1 MLLNQ
6 AFSLKEAPRALFWI
20 GVFLISFFGMF
31 YLGLNAELIEKWYL
45 LLVGFNVSMSL
56 VAIYYISLSM
66 RKLKQNTQEGVI
78 GSRFT
83 WSFIKI
89 VPVLVLLPVL
99 SFYLFSFGSIRDNL
113 QIAESQFDEFNLKV
127 GGEVDELYRSTN
139 NVAVKYYE
147 DRARNIGK
155 LVNYFD
161 APRASNEK
169 MQAVLGLLTS
179 DFWACELKLYDSQMN
194 LAASSKRAE
203 ANCMVDGYTA
213 STDEFTLIAHFTLD
227 INIDSLTSRMT
238 RFRNAAKD
246 AELTLNSSI
255 IKTRFMIDFTST
267 ILLSVLSA
275 LLIVLRMIDQLMKP
289 MHNLSIATREI
300 SSGNYDVE
308 IQQDPK
314 HKDMHDLVGH
324 FNEMSKKIKLSREGL
339 DTHNL
344 YLETILKYSFG
355 VIALSKDKKIQL
367 INPVV
372 GNILQIDDESIFNGQ
387 SYDSIVKAYPNLSP
401 LFSYIQDKIEKDS
414 MEWSHEIELTLS
426 DRVRLLYCQGSVL
439 DVENKSLG
447 YVIIINDISK
457 LNRAQKKAAW
467 GEVAVRMAHEIKN
480 PLTPIL
486 LSAQRLR
493 NLFLEKL
500 EKKDSAIIDKTTQT
514 IIDQVASMDSM
525 VSAFAN
531 YANTPE
537 IQKTSSSLNTLI
549 NKSASLYDNHDGVRV
564 NLDLSGDLPKL
575 QLDQDAISRALINL
589 IKNAIEAKHDKMKLN
604 INIKSTLMEKEGL
617 VHLTITDDG
626 KGFPSDIIEQVF
638 EPYVTTKEKS
648 GGLGLAIV
656 QNIIEQHDGQIFA
669 SNIKPHGA
677 RITIELS
684 IIDIQRGRNERRVY
698 IRKNFN
704 HR

>member
-6 AFSLKEAPRALFWI
+6 AFSIREAPRALFWI

-45 LLVGFNVSMSL
+45 LLVGFNVLMSL
-56 VAIYYISLSM
+56 VAIYYIALSM

-99 SFYLFSFGSIRDNL
+99 SFYLFSFESIRDNL
-113 QIAESQFDEFNLKV
+113 QIAETQFEEFNLKV
-127 GGEVDELYRSTN
+127 GGEVDELYRNTN
-139 NVAVKYYE
+139 NVAIKYYE
-147 DRARNIGK
+147 DRTRNIGK
-155 LVNYFD
+155 LINYFD
-161 APRASNEK
+161 APRASAEK
-169 MQAVLGLLTS
+169 MQTVLNLLTS
-179 DFWACELKLYDSQMN
+179 DLWACDLELYDNVMN
-194 LAASSKRAE
+194 LVASSKLAE
-203 ANCMVDGYTA
+203 TNCMRDGYTA
-213 STDEFTLIAHFTLD
+213 STDEFTLTAHFSPD
-227 INIDSLTSRMT
+227 ISIDSLTSRMT
-238 RFRNAAKD
+238 RFRDAAKD
-246 AELTLNSSI
+246 AELSLNSSI

-275 LLIVLRMIDQLMKP
+275 LLVVLRMIDQLMKP

-308 IQQDPK
+308 IEQDPK
-314 HKDMHDLVGH
+314 HRDMHDLIGH
-324 FNEMSKKIKLSREGL
+324 FNEMSKRIKLSREGL

-355 VIALSKDKKIQL
+355 VIALNKDKKIQL

-372 GNILQIDDESIFNGQ
+372 GKMLQIDDESIFNGQ
-387 SYDSIVKAYPNLSP
+387 SYDAIVDAYPNLNP
-401 LFSYIQDKIEKDS
+401 LFSYIEDQIKIDS
-414 MEWSHEIELTLS
+414 MEWSHEIELTLN

-439 DVENKSLG
+439 DIENRSLG

-537 IQKTSSSLNTLI
+537 IQKTLTSLNTLI
-549 NKSASLYDNHDGVRV
+549 NKSVSLYDNHDGVRV

-575 QLDQDAISRALINL
+575 KLDQDAFSRVLINL
-589 IKNAIEAKHDKMKLN
+589 IKNATEAKQEKTKLN
-604 INIKSTLMEKEGL
+604 INIKSAFKEKEGL
-617 VHLTITDDG
+617 VQLTITDDG
-626 KGFPSDIIEQVF
+626 KGFPKDIIDQVF
-638 EPYVTTKEKS
+638 EPYITTKEKS

-656 QNIIEQHDGQIFA
+656 QNIIEQHDGQIYA
-669 SNIKPHGA
+669 SNVKPHGA
-677 RITIELS
+677 RVTIELS
-684 IIDIQRGRNERRVY
+684 IIENSKGT
-698 IRKNFN
+698 K
-704 HR
+704 

>member
-6 AFSLKEAPRALFWI
+6 AFSLKESPRALFWVGI
-20 GVFLISFFGMF
+20 FMISFFGMF

-45 LLVGFNVSMSL
+45 VLVGFNVLMSL
-56 VAIYYISLSM
+56 VAIYYIALSM
-66 RKLKQNTQEGVI
+66 RRLKQNTEQGVI

-113 QIAESQFDEFNLKV
+113 QIAETQFDEFNLKV
-127 GGEVDELYRSTN
+127 GGEVDELYRNTN
-139 NVAVKYYE
+139 NVAIKYYE
-147 DRARNIGK
+147 DKTRNIGK
-155 LVNYFD
+155 LINYFD
-161 APRASNEK
+161 APRASTEQ
-169 MQAVLGLLTS
+169 MQSVLNLLVS

-194 LAASSKRAE
+194 LTATSKRDDSICLA
-203 ANCMVDGYTA
+203 DGYTA
-213 STDEFTLIAHFTLD
+213 STDAFTLIAHFSSD
-227 INIDSLTSRMT
+227 INIESLISRMT
-238 RFRNAAKD
+238 RFRDAAKD

-255 IKTRFMIDFTST
+255 IKTRFLIDFTST

-275 LLIVLRMIDQLMKP
+275 LLIVLRMIDQLMRP
-289 MHNLSIATREI
+289 MHNLSVATREI

-308 IQQDPK
+308 IKQDPK
-314 HKDMHDLVGH
+314 NKDMHDLIGH
-324 FNEMSKKIKLSREGL
+324 FNEMSRRIKLSTEGL

-355 VIALSKDKKIQL
+355 VIALNQDKKIQI
-367 INPVV
+367 INPVI
-372 GNILQIDDESIFNGQ
+372 GNILQIEDESKFIGK
-387 SYDSIVKAYPNLSP
+387 SYEAIIEEHENLSP
-401 LFSYIQDKIEKDS
+401 LFSFIQEKIEQNS
-414 MEWSHEIELTLS
+414 LEWDKEIELTLN
-426 DRVRLLYCQGSVL
+426 DRSRLIYCQGAIL
-439 DVENKSLG
+439 DVENKTLG

-500 EKKDSAIIDKTTQT
+500 DTKDSAIINKTTQT
-514 IIDQVASMDSM
+514 IMDQVASMDSM

-537 IQKTSSSLNTLI
+537 IQKTSSSLNSLI
-549 NKSASLYDNHDGVRV
+549 NKSASLYDNHEGIRV
-564 NLDLSGDLPKL
+564 DLDLSGDLPKL
-575 QLDQDAISRALINL
+575 QLDQDAISRVLINL
-589 IKNAIEAKHDKMKLN
+589 IKNSIEAKQEKNKLN
-604 INIKSTLMEKEGL
+604 IKIKSRVSKKEGL
-617 VHLTITDDG
+617 VRLTIVDDG
-626 KGFPSDIIEQVF
+626 KGLPEDIIDKVF
-638 EPYVTTKEKS
+638 EPYITTKEKS

-669 SNIKPHGA
+669 SNVKPHGA
-677 RITIELS
+677 RITIEFS
-684 IIDIQRGRNERRVY
+684 IIDALREM
-698 IRKNFN
+698 K
-704 HR
+704 

>member
-1 MLLNQ
+1 
-6 AFSLKEAPRALFWI
+6 
-20 GVFLISFFGMF
+20 
-31 YLGLNAELIEKWYL
+31 
-45 LLVGFNVSMSL
+45 MSL
-56 VAIYYISLSM
+56 VAIYYIALSM

-127 GGEVDELYRSTN
+127 GGEVDELYRNTN
-139 NVAVKYYE
+139 NVAIKYYE
-147 DRARNIGK
+147 DRTRNIGK
-155 LVNYFD
+155 LINYFD
-161 APRASNEK
+161 APRASAEK
-169 MQAVLGLLTS
+169 MQTVLNLLTS
-179 DFWACELKLYDSQMN
+179 DLWACDLELYDNVMN
-194 LAASSKRAE
+194 LVASSKLAE
-203 ANCMVDGYTA
+203 TNCMRDGYTA
-213 STDEFTLIAHFTLD
+213 STDEFTLTAHFSSD
-227 INIDSLTSRMT
+227 ISIDSLTSRMT
-238 RFRNAAKD
+238 RFRDAAKD
-246 AELTLNSSI
+246 AELSLNSSI

-275 LLIVLRMIDQLMKP
+275 LLVVLRMIDQLMKP

-308 IQQDPK
+308 IEQDPK
-314 HKDMHDLVGH
+314 HRDMHDLIGH
-324 FNEMSKKIKLSREGL
+324 FNEMSKRIKLSREGL

-355 VIALSKDKKIQL
+355 VIALNKDKKIQL

-372 GNILQIDDESIFNGQ
+372 GKMLQIDDESIFNGQ
-387 SYDSIVKAYPNLSP
+387 SYDAIVDAYPNLNP
-401 LFSYIQDKIEKDS
+401 LFSYIEDQIKIDS
-414 MEWSHEIELTLS
+414 MEWSHEIELTLN

-439 DVENKSLG
+439 DIENRSLG

-537 IQKTSSSLNTLI
+537 IQKTLTSLNTLI
-549 NKSASLYDNHDGVRV
+549 NKSVSLYDNHDGVRV

-575 QLDQDAISRALINL
+575 KLDQDAFSRVLINL
-589 IKNAIEAKHDKMKLN
+589 IKNATEAKQEKTKLN
-604 INIKSTLMEKEGL
+604 INIKSAFKEKEGL
-617 VHLTITDDG
+617 VQLTITDDG
-626 KGFPSDIIEQVF
+626 KGFPKDIIDQVF
-638 EPYVTTKEKS
+638 EPYITTKEKS

-656 QNIIEQHDGQIFA
+656 QNIIEQHDGQIYA
-669 SNIKPHGA
+669 SNVKPHGA
-677 RITIELS
+677 RVTIELS
-684 IIDIQRGRNERRVY
+684 IIENSKGT
-698 IRKNFN
+698 K
-704 HR
+704 

>member
-6 AFSLKEAPRALFWI
+6 AFSLREAPRALFWI

-31 YLGLNAELIEKWYL
+31 YLGLNAEYIEKWYL
-45 LLVGFNVSMSL
+45 LLVGFNVLMSL
-56 VAIYYISLSM
+56 VAIYYISMSM
-66 RKLKQNTQEGVI
+66 RRLKQNTQEGVI

-113 QIAESQFDEFNLKV
+113 QIAESQFDEFNVKV
-127 GGEVDELYRSTN
+127 GGEVDELYRNTN
-139 NVAVKYYE
+139 NVAIKHYE
-147 DRARNIGK
+147 DRTRNIGK

-161 APRASNEK
+161 APRASNDK
-169 MQAVLGLLTS
+169 MQTVLGLLTS

-203 ANCMVDGYTA
+203 TNCMVDGYSA
-213 STDEFTLIAHFTLD
+213 STDEFTLIAHFEPD
-227 INIDSLTSRMT
+227 INIDSLTARMT
-238 RFRNAAKD
+238 RFRDAAKD

-314 HKDMHDLVGH
+314 HKDMHDLIGH
-324 FNEMSKKIKLSREGL
+324 FNEMSKRIKLSREGL

-355 VIALSKDKKIQL
+355 VIALSTDKKIQL

-372 GNILQIDDESIFNGQ
+372 GKMLQIDDESIFNGQ
-387 SYDSIVKAYPNLSP
+387 SYDSIVNVYPNLSP

-575 QLDQDAISRALINL
+575 QLDQDAISRVLINL
-589 IKNAIEAKHDKMKLN
+589 LKNAIEAKNDKTKLN

-626 KGFPSDIIEQVF
+626 KGFPNDIIDQVF

-677 RITIELS
+677 RVTIELS
-684 IIDIQRGRNERRVY
+684 IIENTKG
-698 IRKNFN
+698 KK
-704 HR
+704 